1 MVNKNE
7 NAQEPLEV
15 VETKQP
21 EEKFDNIKM
30 SLDPLH
36 KLHNKTNK
44 MLGYILNIIAKLHKD
59 FKLKLVSI
67 CDEKTTDAA
76 VTMISLTTIDYKCRF
91 DFEII
96 TTTDEDDID
105 KTYNVSIVDRSNTE
119 ILKFSITNP
128 STRNTV
134 ILDNLIKIYGK

>member
-7 NAQEPLEV
+7 NTHEPLEV

-21 EEKFDNIKM
+21 EEKTDNFKM
-30 SLDPLH
+30 VSDPLR
-36 KLHNKTNK
+36 KINNKTNR
-44 MLGYILNIIAKLHKD
+44 MFSYILTIIAKLHKN
-59 FKLKLVSI
+59 FNLKMVSI
-67 CDEKTTDAA
+67 SEEKTTLASFT
-76 VTMISLTTIDYKCRF
+76 VLSLTTIDYKCRF

-96 TTTDEDDID
+96 TTGDEDDID

-128 STRNTV
+128 STRNTI
-134 ILDNLIKIYGK
+134 ILDNLIRIYKK

>member
-7 NAQEPLEV
+7 NTQEPLEV

-21 EEKFDNIKM
+21 EEKTDNFKLV
-30 SLDPLH
+30 SDPLR
-36 KLHNKTNK
+36 KINNKTNK
-44 MLGYILNIIAKLHKD
+44 MFSYILTIIAKLHKN
-59 FKLKLVSI
+59 FKLKMVSI
-67 CDEKTTDAA
+67 CEEKTTDATF
-76 VTMISLTTIDYKCRF
+76 TMISLSTIDYKCRF

-96 TTTDEDDID
+96 ETADEDDID

-128 STRNTV
+128 STRNTI
-134 ILDNLIKIYGK
+134 ILDNLIRIYKK

>member
-7 NAQEPLEV
+7 NTQEPLEV

-21 EEKFDNIKM
+21 EEKTDNFKLV
-30 SLDPLH
+30 SDPLR
-36 KLHNKTNK
+36 KINNKTNK
-44 MLGYILNIIAKLHKD
+44 MFSYILTIIAKLHKN
-59 FKLKLVSI
+59 FKLKMVSI
-67 CDEKTTDAA
+67 CEEKTTDA
-76 VTMISLTTIDYKCRF
+76 VFTMISLSTIDYKCRF

-96 TTTDEDDID
+96 ETADEDDID

-128 STRNTV
+128 STRNTI
-134 ILDNLIKIYGK
+134 ILDNLIRIYKK